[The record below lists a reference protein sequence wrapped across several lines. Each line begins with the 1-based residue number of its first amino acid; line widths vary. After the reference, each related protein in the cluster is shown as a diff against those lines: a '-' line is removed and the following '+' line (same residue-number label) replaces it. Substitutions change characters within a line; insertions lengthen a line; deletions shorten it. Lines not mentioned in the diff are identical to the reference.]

1 MSYPYPQDRH
11 RDRKEKG
18 EQPYKDAKE
27 SLAQS
32 SASIQAQE
40 ETFGAELRDKLAETE
55 NASRPSAETLSLME
69 QAGNEVRSAAER
81 GQGDGAVGETS
92 PGGREDGG
100 GTGGHHE
107 TTPEELADLRHSSGA
122 IGRRGHDEPDVE
134 EDEEH

>member
-11 RDRKEKG
+11 RDRREKG

-27 SLAQS
+27 SLTQS
-32 SASIQAQE
+32 SATIQAQE
-40 ETFGAELRDKLAETE
+40 ETFGADLRDKLAETE
-55 NASRPSAETLSLME
+55 NANRPSAETLSLME

-81 GQGDGAVGETS
+81 EQGDAVGETS
-92 PGGREDGG
+92 TGGGEDGG

-107 TTPEELADLRHSSGA
+107 TTPDELDDLRHSSGA